1 MLVALFRLQ
10 VQTPRVTQ
18 LLARCEAV
26 LHCTCQC
33 SLFLWVLLGAGHA
46 PGLIVFDAVA
56 QGQYYACTVQKH
68 RFREEP
74 GHTFEG

>member
-1 MLVALFRLQ
+1 MHVALFRLK
-10 VQTPRVTQ
+10 VQTPRVTE
-18 LLARCEAV
+18 LFARKP
-26 LHCTCQC
+26 CQC